1 MDTALRDAIN
11 QHLELEYNAFHK
23 YTAMSHWLDQNDL
36 PGFAQW
42 MAAQSAE
49 ELEHAQKFTG
59 HLLERDQMP
68 NLPAIS
74 KPPAEWGSVL
84 ELVTQVYES
93 ECTVT
98 RAIGDLYNIAERVGD
113 RPAQVL
119 LQWFVSEQVEEEN
132 MAKSVL
138 GRIRLVGESGVGLLM
153 IDQELAQGR
162 IAGSEA
168 SGNGE

>member
-1 MDTALRDAIN
+1 MDSTLRDAIN
-11 QHLELEYNAFHK
+11 QHLELEYNAFYK
-23 YTAMSHWLDQNDL
+23 YLAMSHWLDQHDL

-42 MAAQSAE
+42 MTLQSNE
-49 ELEHAQKFTG
+49 ELEHAQKFTA

-68 NLPAIS
+68 ALPPIA
-74 KPPAEWGSVL
+74 KPPSNWDSVL
-84 ELVTQVYES
+84 ELVTLVYES

-98 RAIGDLYNIAERVGD
+98 RGIADLCNIAERVSD

-119 LQWFVSEQVEEEN
+119 LQWFVTEQVEEEN

-153 IDQELAQGR
+153 IDQELSQGR
-162 IAGSEA
+162 IAGSTPSPEPA
-168 SGNGE
+168 